1 MLLFQMDL
9 LHLYRKPALF
19 VTKKKNLLSVV
30 RKSVSQNVKDIET
43 EYCFNIETTAPL
55 TAEEINILSW
65 LLAETFEP
73 ENFSEESFL
82 ENVIPLTHPSP
93 SMGEGKGEGE
103 IASPEPA
110 LSDKKRLLR
119 SARNDKSEGA
129 RNDNLFEVGPRMN
142 FTTAWSTNAVSVC
155 HACGLKKITRIE
167 RSRRYKLISRQ
178 AGKWASEEK
187 TSELSGLQTS
197 ELSAF
202 LGLIHDRMTE
212 CPYPETLR
220 TFETGIRPEPFY
232 VVPLIEEGPSALKK
246 INAGMGLGLDDWD
259 IEYYYNL
266 FVKDLKRN
274 PTNVECFDLSQ
285 SNSEHSRHWFF
296 RGKLIVDGKEIPENL
311 MQIIKQPLKANP
323 GNSVIAFKDNSSA
336 IKGYGIT
343 TIIPEN
349 IGRHSK
355 FTIKKLR
362 YHVIFTAETHNF
374 PSGVAPFPGAETG
387 TGGRIRD
394 VQATGRGAHVIAG
407 TAAYCVG
414 NLRIPGYE
422 LPWEDKSFEYPNN
435 LASPLQIEIEASNG
449 ASDYG
454 NKFGEPVIQGF
465 TRSFGVRLPDG
476 ERREW
481 LKPIMFT
488 GGVGQM
494 DARHVE
500 KGQPEKGMLVTK
512 IGGPA
517 YRIGM
522 GGGAASS
529 MIQGENIAEL
539 DFNAVQ
545 RGDAEMEQK
554 LNRVIRA
561 CVEFGNDN
569 PIISIHDQGA
579 GGNCN
584 VVKEIIYPAG
594 AKIEIRKI
602 QTGDSTLSVLEIWG
616 AEYQEQNAL
625 LIKPDKADIFEELC
639 KREKVL
645 FSFIGRIT
653 GDGYIILHDEND
665 GSTSVNLD
673 LEKILGDMPQKTF
686 RLERIEPKLAPLILS
701 EGITVR
707 DALDR
712 VLRLVSVGSKR
723 FLTNKVDRSVTGL
736 IARQQCAGPL
746 HLTVSDVA
754 VIAQSHF
761 GLTGAAISIGEQ
773 PVKILINP
781 AAMARLSVGEALT
794 NIVWAKI
801 SRLED
806 IKCSGNWMWA
816 AKLPGE
822 GARLYDA
829 AVALKDIMLEL
840 GIAIDGG
847 KDSLSMAARVVSS
860 AHGRIRR
867 EEKDK
872 SETVK
877 SPGTL
882 VISAYATCPDIT
894 KVITPDIKQP
904 GKSKLLFIDIGNN
917 RNRLGGTSLAQV
929 YNQIGN
935 ESPDVDDPK
944 LLKRTFNAI
953 QKFIADDL
961 ILSGHDRS
969 DGGLITTLLEM
980 AFSGNCGMEI
990 NLDSQQV
997 SKSASLEVQ
1006 EKATALP
1013 RYRTS
1018 ALASL
1023 FSEELGLVI
1032 EYLPGNEK
1040 KILAKL
1046 KKQKIPCRII
1056 GKTTTNKKIKV
1067 KFNNKFI
1074 LNEDMRVLRGIWE
1087 ETSYQLEKHQVNP
1100 DCAAEEKKVIFDR
1113 KGYNFNLTFT
1123 PKVSSPAIMAKAK
1136 KPSVAIVR
1144 EEGSN
1149 SDREMSSAF
1158 YQAGFDVWD
1167 VTMTDFLEGRVNPD
1181 NFRGMAFVGGFSYA
1195 DVLDS
1200 AKGWAGVI
1208 KFNKKIY
1215 EQFQK
1220 FYNRPDTFSLSV
1232 CNGCQLAALLG
1243 WVPWQGIEDK
1253 YQPRF
1258 IHNVSGRFESRF
1270 STVKIFPSPSIMLK
1284 GMEGSTL
1291 GIWVAHGEGRAYFPK
1306 KDILKKVEKDSLAP
1320 VRYVDDNGRITNT
1333 YPFNPNG
1340 SANGIAA
1347 LCSPDGRHLAIMPHP
1362 ERTFLK
1368 WQWAWMPEDWKKKL
1382 KASPWLKLFQ
1392 NAREWCE
1399 KK

>member
-1 MLLFQMDL
+1 MSL
-9 LHLYRKPALF
+9 LHFYRKPALSE
-19 VTKKKNLLSVV
+19 TKKKNLLPILRQCVASDI
-30 RKSVSQNVKDIET
+30 NDIET
-43 EYCFNIETTAPL
+43 EHCFNIEASAPL
-55 TAEEINILSW
+55 TSEELNILRW

-73 ENFSEESFL
+73 ENFSERSF
-82 ENVIPLTHPSP
+82 
-93 SMGEGKGEGE
+93 
-103 IASPEPA
+103 IADSSQ
-110 LSDKKRLLR
+110 LSA
-119 SARNDKSEGA
+119 SVV
-129 RNDNLFEVGPRMN
+129 EVGPRMN

-167 RSRRYKLISRQ
+167 RSRRYKLVRSQ
-178 AGKWASEEK
+178 ESGVGSQKT
-187 TSELSGLQTS
+187 TSELQTPNS
-197 ELSAF
+197 ELNTF
-202 LGLIHDRMTE
+202 LSLVHDRMTE
-212 CPYPETLR
+212 CPYPETLE
-220 TFETGIRPEPFY
+220 TFEAGIKPEPAY
-232 VVPLIEEGPSALKK
+232 TVPLIEEGHSALKK
-246 INAGMGLGLDDWD
+246 INTEMGLGLDDWD

-274 PTNVECFDLSQ
+274 PTSVECFDLSQ

-296 RGKLIVDGKEIPENL
+296 RGKLIIDEKEVSENL
-311 MQIIKQPLKANP
+311 MQVIKQPLKANSN
-323 GNSVIAFKDNSSA
+323 NSVIAFKDNSSG
-336 IKGYGIT
+336 IKGYEIK

-349 IGRHSK
+349 VGRHSRLK
-355 FTIKKLR
+355 EANLE
-362 YHVIFTAETHNF
+362 YHIIFTAETHNF

-407 TAAYCVG
+407 TGAYCVG
-414 NLRIPGYE
+414 NLRIPGYK
-422 LPWEDKSFEYPNN
+422 LPWEDESFEYPNN

-465 TRSFGVRLPDG
+465 TRSFGMRLPDG

-481 LKPIMFT
+481 IKPIMFT
-488 GGVGQM
+488 AGIGQM
-494 DARHVE
+494 DTRHIE

-561 CVEFGNDN
+561 CVELGSDN

-602 QTGDSTLSVLEIWG
+602 QIGDNTLSVLEIWG

-625 LIKPDKADIFEELC
+625 LIKPDKANIFEELC
-639 KREKVL
+639 RREKVP
-645 FSFIGRIT
+645 FSFIGQIT
-653 GDGYIILHDEND
+653 GDGYIVLHDEND
-665 GSTSVNLD
+665 GSAPVNFD

-686 RLERIEPKLAPLILS
+686 KLERVQPKLEPLKLP
-701 EGITVR
+701 EDITVR

-773 PVKILINP
+773 PIKTLINP
-781 AAMARLSVGEALT
+781 SAMARLSVGEALT
-794 NIVWAKI
+794 NIIWAKI
-801 SRLED
+801 SKLED

-829 AVALKDIMLEL
+829 AVAVQDIMLEL

-847 KDSLSMAARVVSS
+847 KDSLSMAAKVVS
-860 AHGRIRR
+860 
-867 EEKDK
+867 KDK
-872 SETVK
+872 TETVK

-882 VISAYATCPDIT
+882 VISAYATCHDIT

-904 GKSKLLFIDIGNN
+904 GKSKLLFIDLGNN

-944 LLKRTFNAI
+944 LLKKAFNAVQELI
-953 QKFIADDL
+953 SKDL

-969 DGGLITTLLEM
+969 DGGLITTILEM
-980 AFSGNCGMEI
+980 AFSGNCGIEI
-990 NLDSQQV
+990 
-997 SKSASLEVQ
+997 SLESGIGSRESGNETQMSQGEIKDNKNVILACPESIFTIPDKQ
-1006 EKATALP
+1006 EGF
-1013 RYRTS
+1013 RTS
-1018 ALASL
+1018 RNDTSCQIATPSARNDNIKGFPDEILALL
-1023 FSEELGLVI
+1023 FSEELGLVV
-1032 EYLPGNEK
+1032 EYLPEK
-1040 KILAKL
+1040 EEEIISLL
-1046 KKQKIPCRII
+1046 KNADVPYQVI
-1056 GKTTTNKKIKV
+1056 GKTILEKRIKISLRTPNSELRTV
-1067 KFNNKFI
+1067 
-1074 LNEDMRVLRGIWE
+1074 LDEDMRILRGIWE
-1087 ETSYQLEKHQVNP
+1087 ETSYQLEKLQVNP
-1100 DCAAEEKKVIFDR
+1100 DCADEEKKAIFDR
-1113 KGYNFNLTFT
+1113 KGYNFNLSFT
-1123 PKVSSPAIMAKAK
+1123 PEQTSPEIMKKAG

-1149 SDREMSSAF
+1149 SDREMTSAF

-1167 VTMTDFLEGRVNPD
+1167 TTMTDFLEGKVNLD
-1181 NFRGMAFVGGFSYA
+1181 SFRGIAFVGGFSYA

-1243 WVPWQGIEDK
+1243 WIPWQGIEDK

-1306 KDILKKVEKDSLAP
+1306 EDILKKVEKDSLAP
-1320 VRYVDDNGRITNT
+1320 VRYVDDDGNVTAT

-1340 SANGIAA
+1340 SVNGIAA
-1347 LCSPDGRHLAIMPHP
+1347 LCSHGGRHLAIMPHP

-1368 WQWAWMPEDWKKKL
+1368 WNWAWMPEAWEKEL
-1382 KASPWLKLFQ
+1382 KASPWLRLFQ
-1392 NAREWCE
+1392 NAKKWCE
-1399 KK
+1399 GK

>member
-1 MLLFQMDL
+1 
-9 LHLYRKPALF
+9 
-19 VTKKKNLLSVV
+19 
-30 RKSVSQNVKDIET
+30 
-43 EYCFNIETTAPL
+43 
-55 TAEEINILSW
+55 
-65 LLAETFEP
+65 
-73 ENFSEESFL
+73 
-82 ENVIPLTHPSP
+82 
-93 SMGEGKGEGE
+93 
-103 IASPEPA
+103 
-110 LSDKKRLLR
+110 
-119 SARNDKSEGA
+119 
-129 RNDNLFEVGPRMN
+129 
-142 FTTAWSTNAVSVC
+142 
-155 HACGLKKITRIE
+155 
-167 RSRRYKLISRQ
+167 
-178 AGKWASEEK
+178 
-187 TSELSGLQTS
+187 
-197 ELSAF
+197 
-202 LGLIHDRMTE
+202 MTE
-212 CPYPETLR
+212 CLYPETLR
-220 TFETGIRPEPFY
+220 TFGTGIRPEPFY
-232 VVPLIEEGPSALKK
+232 VVPLIEEGPPALKK
-246 INAGMGLGLDDWD
+246 INAEMGLGLDDWD
-259 IEYYYNL
+259 LEYYYNL

-296 RGKLIVDGKEIPENL
+296 RGKLIVDGKEIQETL
-311 MQIIKQPLKANP
+311 MQIIKQLLRANP

-355 FTIKKLR
+355 FTIKKLK

-435 LASPLQIEIEASNG
+435 LAAPLQIEIEASNG

-465 TRSFGVRLPDG
+465 TRSFGMRLPDG

-529 MIQGENIAEL
+529 MIQGENVAEL

-561 CVEFGNDN
+561 CVELGDNN

-653 GDGYIILHDEND
+653 GDGYIVLHDEND
-665 GSTSVNLD
+665 GSAPVNLD

-686 RLERIEPKLAPLILS
+686 RLERIEPKLEPLKLPANV
-701 EGITVR
+701 TVR
-707 DALDR
+707 EALDR

-723 FLTNKVDRSVTGL
+723 FLANKVDRSVTGL

-746 HLTVSDVA
+746 HLTVADVA
-754 VIAQSHF
+754 VIGQSHF

-773 PVKILINP
+773 PVKTLINP

-794 NIVWAKI
+794 NIAWAKI
-801 SRLED
+801 SRIED

-829 AVALKDIMLEL
+829 AVAVRDIMLEL

-847 KDSLSMAARVVSS
+847 KDSLSMAAKVVS
-860 AHGRIRR
+860 
-867 EEKDK
+867 KDK

-877 SPGTL
+877 SPGTF

-894 KVITPDIKQP
+894 KVMTPDIKMP
-904 GKSKLLFIDIGNN
+904 GKSKLLFIDLG
-917 RNRLGGTSLAQV
+917 RGKNRLGGTSLAQV

-935 ESPDVDDPK
+935 ETPDVDDTG

-980 AFSGNCGMEI
+980 AFAGNCGMEI
-990 NLDSQQV
+990 NLRGQD
-997 SKSASLEVQ
+997 KSESGIQNPGPPE
-1006 EKATALP
+1006 LP
-1013 RYRTS
+1013 V
-1018 ALASL
+1018 L

-1032 EYLPGNEK
+1032 EYLPKNEK
-1040 KILAKL
+1040 KILAGL
-1046 KKQKIPCRII
+1046 KKQKIAHQII
-1056 GKTTTNKKIKV
+1056 GETIVNKKIKV
-1067 KFNNKFI
+1067 KLNEKVV
-1074 LNEDMRVLRGIWE
+1074 LNEDMKVLRGIWE

-1100 DCAAEEKKVIFDR
+1100 DCADEEKKVIFDR
-1113 KGYNFNLTFT
+1113 KGYNFNLTFM
-1123 PKVSSPAIMAKAK
+1123 PKVTSPAIMAKVK

-1149 SDREMSSAF
+1149 SDREMSAAF

-1220 FYNRPDTFSLSV
+1220 FYNRADTFSLSV

-1270 STVKIFPSPSIMLK
+1270 STVKIFSSPSIMLK

-1306 KDILKKVEKDSLAP
+1306 KDILNMVLKQKLAP
-1320 VRYVDDNGRITNT
+1320 VRYVDDSGKVTQT

-1340 SANGIAA
+1340 STEGIAA
-1347 LCSPDGRHLAIMPHP
+1347 ICSPDGRHLAIMPHP

-1399 KK
+1399 KEQAIE